1 MTEAIAKNKR
11 HLEGTVVSCAMQ
23 HTVVVRVDRVKIH
36 PRYHKRY
43 TESKRYACDY
53 RADGLLVGDRVT
65 IEETRP
71 ISKTK
76 RWRVIGKESRN
87 R

>member
-11 HLEGTVVSCAMQ
+11 RLEGTVVSCAMQ

-53 RADGLLVGDRVT
+53 RADGLAVGDRVA

-87 R
+87 A